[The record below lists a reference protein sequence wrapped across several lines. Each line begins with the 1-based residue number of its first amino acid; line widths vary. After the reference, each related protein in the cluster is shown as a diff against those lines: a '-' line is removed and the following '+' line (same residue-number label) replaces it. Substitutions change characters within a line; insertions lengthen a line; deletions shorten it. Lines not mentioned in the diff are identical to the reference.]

1 MDSENNYDIVPVNNS
16 CNNVIHTD
24 VTVSSPGSDTAHSD
38 KNITSTSNQYDANG
52 QFDNVDNITV
62 KPLYGGILSNIK
74 KNILFTIKFRNKIV
88 KIEELNEESAIKRF
102 LDNKIYKKDYL
113 LEIIYKNKSSLYV
126 IKNGYKNKFKK
137 IN

>member
-24 VTVSSPGSDTAHSD
+24 VTISSPGSDTGNSNQ
-38 KNITSTSNQYDANG
+38 NITSTSNQTEANA

-62 KPLYGGILSNIK
+62 KPLYGGILKNV

-88 KIEELNEESAIKRF
+88 NIDSLNEESAIKKF
-102 LDNKIYKKDYL
+102 LDNKIYKKDHL
-113 LEIIYKNKSSLYV
+113 LEIIYKNKSSLYI
-126 IKNGYKNKFKK
+126 IKNNYKNKFKK